1 VTDMTPNA
9 ESWKSTLGAG
19 PDCLSIE
26 RLSAQ
31 DWTADEQRHV
41 AECVACQAEMQLW
54 ASFRDDAPG
63 EDGAVVQEIAARLAA
78 GRRPS
83 PGRVIG
89 RIGPL
94 VASPWIWMRMAAAVL
109 IVVGLGYFA
118 IDREPGLRRPGG
130 ETSTYRSGA
139 VQLVAPLEDVS
150 IAPTEFTWVVVP
162 GAVTYDVVVREVD
175 GTVLWSASTAGSP
188 LPVPADVVGRFVPG
202 KTLSWIVSAKAAQGD
217 VLATSS
223 AQRFR
228 VTVR

>member
-1 VTDMTPNA
+1 MDMTSNA
-9 ESWKSTLGAG
+9 ESWKSALRAG
-19 PDCLSIE
+19 PECLSIE
-26 RLSAQ
+26 RLAAGH
-31 DWTADEQRHV
+31 WTADEQRHV
-41 AECVACQAEMQLW
+41 AGCPACQAEIQLW
-54 ASFRDDAPG
+54 VSFRDDAPG
-63 EDGAVVQEIAARLAA
+63 EDSAVVQEIAARLAV

-94 VASPWIWMRMAAAVL
+94 VASPWMRMAAAVL
-109 IVVGLGYFA
+109 IVAGLGYFA

-150 IAPTEFTWVVVP
+150 SAPTEFTWVVVP
-162 GAVTYDVVVREVD
+162 GAVRYDVVVREVD
-175 GTVLWSASTAGSP
+175 GTVLWSASSAASP
-188 LPVPADVVGRFVPG
+188 LPVPSEVVRRFVTG
-202 KTLSWIVSAKAAQGD
+202 KTLSWSVSARAAQGD

-223 AQRFR
+223 GQRFR